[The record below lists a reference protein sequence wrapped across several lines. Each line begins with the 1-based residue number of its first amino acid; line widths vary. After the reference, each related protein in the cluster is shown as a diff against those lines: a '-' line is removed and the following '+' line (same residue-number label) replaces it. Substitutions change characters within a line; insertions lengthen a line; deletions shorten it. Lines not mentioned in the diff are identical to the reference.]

1 MLNYLL
7 NIFFFSNKQENEIIP
22 KIVKLLPNERLSA
35 ILLFLRSETFLVDFK
50 LGLPLVGVLFS
61 YLLRSSKK

>member
-1 MLNYLL
+1 M
-7 NIFFFSNKQENEIIP
+7 IFLKCNKQDIIT
-22 KIVKLLPNERLSA
+22 KIVRFLPNERLSA

-61 YLLRSSKK
+61 YLLRSSK